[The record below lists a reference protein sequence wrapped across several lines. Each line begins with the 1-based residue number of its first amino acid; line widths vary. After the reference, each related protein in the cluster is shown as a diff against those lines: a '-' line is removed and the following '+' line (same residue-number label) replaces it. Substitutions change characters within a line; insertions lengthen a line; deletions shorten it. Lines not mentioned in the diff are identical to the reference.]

1 METDKCFVDVTSVKL
16 LAPELYLQEKKKTS
30 KQEFI
35 FLESNRG
42 QGGSIKDF
50 PD

>member
-16 LAPELYLQEKKKTS
+16 LAPELYLQEKKTS